1 MDYDGLILGAGHNA
15 LVLQAYLCRAGL
27 KVACIERRA
36 VGGGGLTTEEH
47 SPGFLHNTHSFY
59 HRALTQMPWYRE
71 LELES
76 RGARYIEPELNVALL
91 TRDGEA
97 LEWWTD
103 FEKTCGSIARFS
115 SRDAATARRW
125 RAAPRNPGRARHENP
140 SPSSWISSRASIT
153 RSSVS
158 SRASILTR

>member
-15 LVLQAYLCRAGL
+15 LVLHAYLCRAGL
-27 KVACIERRA
+27 KVACIERRTVA
-36 VGGGGLTTEEH
+36 GGGLTSEEH

-71 LELES
+71 LELEC

-103 FEKTCGSIARFS
+103 FEKTCESITRFS
-115 SRDAATARRW
+115 NRDAATARRSMQATL
-125 RAAPRNPGRARHENP
+125 RPARH
-140 SPSSWISSRASIT
+140 R
-153 RSSVS
+153 
-158 SRASILTR
+158 